1 MALVAQCCGKPGFGA
16 ALALAAVSHAP
27 LAASVAAAFGVFDP
41 LGTAAGS
48 GRNAALPICF
58 LRVLGTAE
66 ATPRV

>member
-1 MALVAQCCGKPGFGA
+1 
-16 ALALAAVSHAP
+16 LAT
-27 LAASVAAAFGVFDP
+27 SVAAVFGVFDP